1 MTAHTSRYY
10 QDFAPAGWGL
20 SHRVRICAKPGH
32 SVSLPVDIE
41 SYAANVPLSLW
52 SLMNLV
58 DTYNNLVLVPGLMV
72 DLDLHP
78 SVQQVGGLV
87 LDKLVGAVITPG
99 TIGSLVEGRP

>member
-1 MTAHTSRYY
+1 M
-10 QDFAPAGWGL
+10 
-20 SHRVRICAKPGH
+20 CAKPDH

-41 SYAANVPLSLW
+41 IYAANVPLTLW

-87 LDKLVGAVITPG
+87 LDELVGAVITPG